1 MTSCTFW
8 CRAVWR
14 MTEKWKRYRWSF
26 RTILSCS
33 SFLLYRK
40 LLLEQI
46 SILLILKLNDSAIL
60 LHLFLLS
67 SQKNH
72 RYSRLY
78 LNFKHP
84 EDVVEFAEVF
94 NGHVFVNEKGI
105 FFILLLP
112 NMFELLNSLYLIYI
126 LGYLI
131 SIWSYY
137 FKPISSNYLI

>member
-1 MTSCTFW
+1 MLLDWRRFIVSTVDHSELL
-8 CRAVWR
+8 CRVQ
-14 MTEKWKRYRWSF
+14 
-26 RTILSCS
+26 L
-33 SFLLYRK
+33 FLLYSK

-46 SILLILKLNDSAIL
+46 CILLILKLNDSAIL
-60 LHLFLLS
+60 LCLFLLS

-78 LNFKHP
+78 LNFKRP